1 MHFKTSFVKGIV
13 EGQNVALNRLECLAL
28 GVLGRAALASL
39 GLLLA
44 CKSREAAPPPPRTD
58 IVVVSPGVLPQRL
71 LRYHLAKGTKSTFEI
86 DLEGR
91 LVAGEITSV
100 SPPITFALSIA
111 VDDVLPDGRMK
122 LATTI
127 QDMTTHAAPDQ
138 PGAPRA
144 IVDAAALK
152 GVALTAILSP
162 DGTISDVAVVPPAAG
177 SGSGSGANKST
188 GPTMGK
194 AALTPESQALIDQL
208 VQALPKLAMPLPPTP
223 VGIGAKWRSSRSLGP
238 VSPLALTSVTTI
250 DLDGVSGSTLTYELT
265 STVHGDDQAVKQDD
279 VEVAVKG
286 ITGTATGH
294 GTFDLEKLA
303 PLGTLNAEL
312 HMEMTTGSD
321 RTPMTMSLEMRSH

>member
-1 MHFKTSFVKGIV
+1 MHFKTAFVKGFVNGQIV
-13 EGQNVALNRLECLAL
+13 AFNRLECLAL
-28 GVLGRAALASL
+28 DVLVRAALVSL

-86 DLEGR
+86 DLEGK

-162 DGTISDVAVVPPAAG
+162 DGTLSDVAVVPPAVDAG
-177 SGSGSGANKST
+177 SGSGSGKGSGA
-188 GPTMGK
+188 GK
-194 AALTPESQALIDQL
+194 ASLTPANQALIDQL

-250 DLDGVSGSTLTYELT
+250 DLDGISGSTLTYELT

-279 VEVAVKG
+279 VDVAVKG

-303 PLGTLNAEL
+303 PLGTLTAEL

-321 RTPMTMSLEMRSH
+321 KTPMTMSLEMRSH